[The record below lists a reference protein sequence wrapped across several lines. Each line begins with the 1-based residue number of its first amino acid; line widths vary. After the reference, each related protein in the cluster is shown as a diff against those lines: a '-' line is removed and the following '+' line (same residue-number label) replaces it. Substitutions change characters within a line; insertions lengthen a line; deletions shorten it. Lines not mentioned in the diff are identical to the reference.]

1 MDNLNTHR
9 PAALYEAFELK
20 EAKRIRDR
28 FGFVYTP
35 KQSGWLNM
43 EEIELNIL
51 MGQCL
56 NRRIDNI
63 QTMQKEVKAWQTYRN
78 NKEATVNWQ
87 FTNDNARIKLKRLL
101 SDNIALHGNLRL
113 NVRGKFFFKRKSRH
127 KRDISKIVNAIT
139 MP

>member
-20 EAKRIRDR
+20 EAKRIMDR

-113 NVRGKFFFKRKSRH
+113 NEQSNYFFKRKSRY
-127 KRDISKIVNAIT
+127 RKILYTLT

>member
-113 NVRGKFFFKRKSRH
+113 NEQPKYFFKRKL
-127 KRDISKIVNAIT
+127 
-139 MP
+139 